1 MTCSFGDTQFN
12 VNRNKVDLE
21 QKFAQA
27 FRNSMSDSAAEYN
40 NQGTVSY
47 FTKTEN
53 GGYIE
58 NTRDD
63 KDSGNVS
70 ARFGVTGYID
80 TIEYRCSDCGDSEI
94 YGYLNEDIDGDGE
107 IEPLLSDYTFVEKD
121 GNKTSRHYEY
131 DSNGNVT
138 EKATVVR
145 DSENYRLRQTI
156 EYEAGGD
163 VLSEQEEYY
172 QNGRTKS
179 DTTYTTAGYS
189 TNYYDEDGNKVKL
202 ANYDLATKTYT
213 VTLLDEN
220 EQPYL
225 FSKKSEL
232 SDEVE
237 YGMYKKGEIVA
248 LDEKQYNFEVENMG
262 NSGVEKFFNRLFG

>member
-12 VNRNKVDLE
+12 VNRNKADLE

-63 KDSGNVS
+63 KDSGSVS

-80 TIEYRCSDCGDSEI
+80 SIEYTCSDCGDSEI
-94 YGYLNEDIDGDGE
+94 YSYLNEDIDGDGD
-107 IEPLLSDYTFVEKD
+107 IDSLLSDYTFIEKG

-138 EKATVVR
+138 DTITVVR
-145 DSENYRLRQTI
+145 DSENYRLRQST
-156 EYEAGGD
+156 EYKSGD
-163 VLSEQEEYY
+163 ILSEQEEYY
-172 QNGRTKS
+172 PNGRVKS
-179 DTTYTTAGYS
+179 NTTYTTEGYLMDCF
-189 TNYYDEDGNKVKL
+189 DENGNKVKQ
-202 ANYDLATKTYT
+202 NSYDMATKTLT
-213 VTLLDEN
+213 STLLDEN

-237 YGMYKKGEIVA
+237 YGMYKNGEIVP